1 MAVVRVS
8 CNMLHNEVQLP
19 IRILLWWTILFLPG
33 SRKVLSK
40 YFSGRTEDSERLV
53 SWSDNHIIPLLFR
66 GMLHP
71 VDPEAAPAACTHG
84 APQHHIPHVPLSAG
98 LQHLVLLERSHLLYR
113 QDRRLLTLQ
122 LRVSTLG
129 AMGARGGSGGVAPLI
144 VDVLYLWHVWISW
157 EWAGMAQS
165 V

>member
-1 MAVVRVS
+1 M
-8 CNMLHNEVQLP
+8 
-19 IRILLWWTILFLPG
+19 IL
-33 SRKVLSK
+33 
-40 YFSGRTEDSERLV
+40 
-53 SWSDNHIIPLLFR
+53 LLFR

-122 LRVSTLG
+122 LRVSTWD
-129 AMGARGGSGGVAPLI
+129 AMKTHGGSGGIAPLTDYSYSI
-144 VDVLYLWHVWISW
+144 YGYVESGPGWLSRYSDSLR
-157 EWAGMAQS
+157 AGGPEIESMWGRDFPHPSGPAVGPTQS
-165 V
+165 PIQWVPGLSRG